1 MPPQADETRASE
13 YAAAVEVSLSD
24 QHGRPHRLADYRGRC
39 AVVYFYPRDD
49 TPGCTIEGKEF
60 RDLHEQF
67 AALKCAII
75 GVSTDSV
82 ESHRQFAEK
91 HAFPFT
97 LLADAAGNLARAL
110 GVLNGKTA
118 KRVTFVIGP
127 DGRVAR
133 TFADVAPRGHANQ
146 VLNFVRTFLES
157 HLMIGG

>member
-1 MPPQADETRASE
+1 MPPQADETRLSE
-13 YAAAVEVSLSD
+13 YAAAAEISLLD
-24 QHGRPHRLADYRGRC
+24 QHGLPHRLAEYRGRC
-39 AVVYFYPRDD
+39 AVVYFYPKDD
-49 TPGCTIEGKEF
+49 TPGCTVEGKEF

-67 AALKCAII
+67 ATLNCAIV

-82 ESHRQFAEK
+82 DSHRHFAEK

-97 LLADAAGNLARAL
+97 LLADTAGDLARAFD
-110 GVLNGKTA
+110 VLNGKTA
-118 KRVTFVIGP
+118 KRVTFVIDK

-133 TFADVAPRGHANQ
+133 TFGDVAPRGHANQ

>member
-1 MPPQADETRASE
+1 MPPPVEESRAPE
-13 YAAAVEVSLSD
+13 YAAAVEISLLD
-24 QHGRPHRLADYRGRC
+24 QHGQPHRLADYRGRC
-39 AVVYFYPRDD
+39 AVIYFYPKDD
-49 TPGCTIEGKEF
+49 TPGCTVEGKEF

-67 AALKCAII
+67 VALNCAIV
-75 GVSTDSV
+75 GVSTDTV
-82 ESHRQFAEK
+82 ESHRHFAEK

-97 LLADAAGNLARAL
+97 LLADAAGDLARAF

-118 KRVTFVIGP
+118 KRVTFVLGR

-133 TFADVAPRGHANQ
+133 TFADVAPRGHAQQ